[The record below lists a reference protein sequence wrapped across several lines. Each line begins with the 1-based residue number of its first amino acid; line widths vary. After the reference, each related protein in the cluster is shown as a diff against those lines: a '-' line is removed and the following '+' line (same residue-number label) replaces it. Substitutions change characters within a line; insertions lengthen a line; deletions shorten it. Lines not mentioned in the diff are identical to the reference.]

1 MLRTDDT
8 MQIRKSTG
16 GGAPVDVSL
25 SELTTFVNTGVTAR
39 LDAIDATYD
48 ITEIDLDDEEGADYQ
63 ITAAS
68 QTIVLTANYSTA
80 WDILL
85 PVGVAGL
92 KIVVSNQHTAA
103 VDVVPAGTEV
113 INLVN
118 SAITIA
124 TKESAT
130 FLCFATGKWA
140 VI

>member
-8 MQIRKSTG
+8 LQIRKSTG

-39 LDAIDATYD
+39 LDAMDATSD
-48 ITEIDLDDEEGADYQ
+48 VTEIDLDDELGADYQ

-68 QTIVLTANYSTA
+68 QIVVLTANYSTA
-80 WDILL
+80 WDIIL
-85 PVGVAGL
+85 PAATKGL
-92 KIVVSNQHTAA
+92 RVIVSNQDTAS
-103 VDVVPAGTEV
+103 VDVAPAGTDT
-113 INLVN
+113 ISLDT

-124 TKESAT
+124 TTVSKT
-130 FLCFATGKWA
+130 FLCYADGAWA